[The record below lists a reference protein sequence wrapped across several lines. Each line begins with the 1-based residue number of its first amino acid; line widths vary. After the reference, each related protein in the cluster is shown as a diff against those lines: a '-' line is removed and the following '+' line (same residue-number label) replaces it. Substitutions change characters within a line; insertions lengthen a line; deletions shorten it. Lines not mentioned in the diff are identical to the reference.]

1 VGYLRTRILALTSL
15 AHYINDGC
23 SIAYATIYPIFINRG
38 YSYLDV
44 SFVSASY
51 LVTSAVSSIFMGRLG
66 DIVKRPAM
74 LLGSGIA
81 LWSLAI
87 LLLGL
92 SIYSIGEWISTV
104 LLYISA
110 LVGGVASSIYHP
122 VGASILSSYFIS
134 DRGLALGINGAMGA
148 LGRTS
153 YPLIIT
159 MLISITTAGL
169 ILLALV
175 SLVSALAIFIAIGG
189 LIQNRGRDPGEP
201 FIAIPREVIPSIAI
215 LTSIAMARG
224 ILSQGVVTY
233 LATFINQRLGISYG
247 IEVGALTSLALAGS
261 IVSQPFLGMLSDR
274 LGRDR
279 TMLITTLMGS
289 LSIYGFL
296 ELYRYSIAS
305 YILLLLFGIF
315 AFEAFTLLL
324 SYVSDIVP
332 QRYASTANSIVWG
345 LGLTAGGSMGPIIVG
360 LAASSISLEA
370 GYALVASINML
381 TMPLIYMVSNR
392 YSPTKLT
399 SSLSKK

>member
-1 VGYLRTRILALTSL
+1 MRARILALTSL

-23 SIAYATIYPIFINRG
+23 GIAYATTYPIFINKG

-44 SFVSASY
+44 SFVSALY
-51 LVTSAVSSIFMGRLG
+51 LVTSAISSIFMGRLG

-87 LLLGL
+87 LMLGL
-92 SIYSIGEWISTV
+92 SIYSIEERISTA

-110 LVGGVASSIYHP
+110 LVGGIASSIYHP

-159 MLISITTAGL
+159 MLLSITAIGL
-169 ILLALV
+169 IPLALV
-175 SLVSALAIFIAIGG
+175 SLASALAILIAIGD
-189 LIQNRGRDPGEP
+189 LVQSQRRDPGES
-201 FIAIPREVIPSIAI
+201 FIALPRGIIPSIAI

-296 ELYRYSIAS
+296 ELYRYSVAS
-305 YILLLLFGIF
+305 YILLFLFGVF

-360 LAASSISLEA
+360 LAASSISLET

-381 TMPLIYMVSNR
+381 TMPLIHIVSKR

-399 SSLSKK
+399 PSKK

>member
-1 VGYLRTRILALTSL
+1 MRARILALTSL

-23 SIAYATIYPIFINRG
+23 GIAYATTYPIFINKG

-87 LLLGL
+87 LMLGL
-92 SIYSIGEWISTV
+92 SIYSIGEWISTP

-110 LVGGVASSIYHP
+110 LVGGIASSIYHP

-159 MLISITTAGL
+159 LLLSITTAGL
-169 ILLALV
+169 IPLALA
-175 SLVSALAIFIAIGG
+175 SLASAIAIFIAIGG
-189 LIQNRGRDPGEP
+189 IMQNRERDPGGAS
-201 FIAIPREVIPSIAI
+201 IAIPREVIPSIAI
-215 LTSIAMARG
+215 LTSIAIAKG

-233 LATFINQRLGISYG
+233 LSTFINQRLGISYG

-261 IVSQPFLGMLSDR
+261 IISQPLLGMLSDR

-279 TMLITTLMGS
+279 TMILTTLMGS

-296 ELYRYSIAS
+296 ELYRFSIAS
-305 YILLLLFGIF
+305 YILLFLFGVF

-332 QRYASTANSIVWG
+332 QRYVSTANSVVWG
-345 LGLTAGGSMGPIIVG
+345 LGLTAGGSIGPIIVG
-360 LAASSISLEA
+360 LTASSISLEA

-381 TMPLIYMVSNR
+381 TIPLIYMASKR
-392 YSPTKLT
+392 YSPARIRSRPGYL
-399 SSLSKK
+399 